1 MAKRIFNHPGQTWAP
16 TATGAA
22 ATNWMSLTGGSTTQI
37 IDILEVLVSGTAAAS
52 AILATG
58 VRLAST
64 LAATPTALAAPAT
77 DGPLNV
83 SATALV
89 AGSTVVPGF
98 AATTGPFPSA
108 AATVAALNLGLNAFG
123 GIIRW
128 NASPF
133 QQWTQVGSAV
143 VGSGV
148 GGQSVLWNNS
158 GPGGQS
164 TTAAAHIIYEPY

>member
-1 MAKRIFNHPGQTWAP
+1 MAKRIFDHPGQTWAP

-22 ATNWMSLTGGSTTQI
+22 ATNWMALKGGATTQI
-37 IDILEVLVSGTAAAS
+37 IDVLEVLISGTAAAS

-58 VRLAST
+58 MRLSST
-64 LAATPTALAAPAT
+64 LGATPTAIAAPAT
-77 DGPLNV
+77 DGPMNV
-83 SATALV
+83 SATAL
-89 AGSTVVPGF
+89 ASTVIPYF

-128 NASPF
+128 NAAPT
-133 QQWTQVGSAV
+133 QQWTQVGNAV

-148 GGQSVLWNNS
+148 GGESVLWNNS

>member
-16 TATGAA
+16 SATNVAA
-22 ATNWMSLTGGSTTQI
+22 SNWMSITGGSTTQI
-37 IDILEVLVSGTAAAS
+37 IDILEVLISGTAAA
-52 AILATG
+52 AAVLATG
-58 VRLAST
+58 VRLSSAT
-64 LAATPTALAAPAT
+64 IGTPTALAAPAT

-83 SATALV
+83 SASALSAPAV
-89 AGSTVVPGF
+89 MGF
-98 AATTGPFPSA
+98 AATTGPVPSN

-133 QQWTQVGSAV
+133 QQWTQVGSAA

-148 GGQSVLWNNS
+148 GGISVLWNNS

>member
-1 MAKRIFNHPGQTWAP
+1 MAKRIFDRPGQTWAP

-22 ATNWMSLTGGSTTQI
+22 ATNWMSVTGGATTQV
-37 IDILEVLVSGTAAAS
+37 IDILEVLISGTAAAS

-77 DGPLNV
+77 DGPLNA
-83 SATALV
+83 SSTALATLAV
-89 AGSTVVPGF
+89 MGF

-108 AATVAALNLGLNAFG
+108 AATVAGLNLGLNAFG

-128 NASPF
+128 NAAPT

>member
-22 ATNWMSLTGGSTTQI
+22 ATNWMAVTGGSTTQI
-37 IDILEVLVSGTAAAS
+37 IDVLEVLISGTAAAS
-52 AILATG
+52 AVLATG

-64 LAATPTALAAPAT
+64 LAATPTAIAAPAT

-83 SATALV
+83 SASALS
-89 AGSTVVPGF
+89 APAVVGF

>member
-1 MAKRIFNHPGQTWAP
+1 MAKRVFDHPGQTWAP

-22 ATNWMSLTGGSTTQI
+22 ATNWMLTTGGSTTMI
-37 IDILEVLVSGTAAAS
+37 VDWLEVLISGTAAAS

-58 VRLAST
+58 VRFAST

-77 DGPLNV
+77 DGFMNASG
-83 SATALV
+83 SALSAP
-89 AGSTVVPGF
+89 VVCGF

-108 AATVAALNLGLNAFG
+108 AATLPSLNLGLNAFG

-128 NASPF
+128 NAAPT

-143 VGSGV
+143 AGSGV
-148 GGQSVLWNNS
+148 AGQSVLWNNS

-164 TTAAAHIIYEPY
+164 TTAAAHIIYEAY